1 MRRLKSGNLLVL
13 LFMMLCI
20 QAKSQQVIN
29 NVTIQKAGNDLYR
42 IQYSLN
48 ATSDFDI
55 EKIVLKI
62 YRKRNGNIQ
71 EIFSLPMATPVSK
84 NQDQPYSF
92 DWKATNGLMQTGDD
106 LQAKIVLSLKASQAK
121 QKLNR
126 IPVADAGNSTEI
138 ELPLAKPVVLNG
150 SKSHDE
156 DGKLVFIGWEQIGGP
171 TNLNILHRDS
181 LIAHVEGE
189 FKPGTYAFQLTV
201 KDNLGSVAVSRTI
214 VTVKEHTYWSTE
226 PPKNNTPPKTNVPS
240 FKQPVKN
247 QTRLKGGPANTAL
260 NLLLPGVG
268 HYFVSGDYNGE
279 NRKAS
284 SFIVTAVYAGS
295 IGGAFYF
302 NGKSNGDYKKYNE
315 LASYRE
321 YQRDAN
327 GMITGIRGANEADAD
342 KYFNSAKS
350 AHRNSLICLGVGGG
364 VLVGDLIYTFLKGS
378 RNKKEWKSE
387 NTSFKPKLIF
397 SSNGNVTTAGVQF
410 KF

>member
-92 DWKATNGLMQTGDD
+92 DWKATNGLVQTGDD

-121 QKLNR
+121 QRLNR

-138 ELPLAKPVVLNG
+138 ELPLAQPVVLNG

-214 VTVKEHTYWSTE
+214 VTAKEHTYWSTE
-226 PPKNNTPPKTNVPS
+226 PPKNNTPPKTNVFPS
-240 FKQPVKN
+240 KQPVKN
-247 QTRLKGGPANTAL
+247 QTHLKGGPSNAAI

-268 HYFVSGDYNGE
+268 HYFVSGDHNGE
-279 NRKAS
+279 NRKAI
-284 SFIVTAVYAGS
+284 SFVVTAVYAGS
-295 IGGAFYF
+295 IGSAFYF
-302 NGKSNGDYKKYNE
+302 NGKSNSDYKKYNE
-315 LASYRE
+315 MASYRE
-321 YQRDAN
+321 YQKDAN
-327 GMITGIRGANEADAD
+327 GTIIGVRGINEADAN

-364 VLVGDLIYTFLKGS
+364 VLIADLVYTFLKGS
-378 RNKKEWKSE
+378 KNKREWKTE
-387 NTSFKPKLIF
+387 NTSFKPSLIF
-397 SSNGNVTTAGVQF
+397 SSDGIMTTAGVQF

>member
-1 MRRLKSGNLLVL
+1 MRLLKSGNLLVL
-13 LFMMLCI
+13 FFMMLCL
-20 QAKSQQVIN
+20 QAKSQEVIN
-29 NVTIQKAGNDLYR
+29 NVTMQKAGNNLYR

-48 ATSDFDI
+48 ATPDFNI

-62 YRKRNGNIQ
+62 YRRRNGNIQ
-71 EIFSLPMATPVSK
+71 EIFSLPMAMPVTQ
-84 NQDQPYSF
+84 NQGQPYSF
-92 DWKATNGLMQTGDD
+92 DWKATNELVQAGDD

-121 QKLNR
+121 QQVNR
-126 IPVADAGNSTEI
+126 IPVADAGNFTEL
-138 ELPLAKPVVLNG
+138 ELPMTTPITLNG

-156 DGKLVFIGWEQIGGP
+156 DGKLVFIEWKQIGGP
-171 TNLNILHRDS
+171 TNLNILQRDS
-181 LIAHVEGE
+181 LIAHADGE
-189 FKPGTYAFQLTV
+189 FKPGTYAFQLTI
-201 KDNLGSVAVSRTI
+201 KDNIGSVAVSRTI

-226 PPKNNTPPKTNVPS
+226 PPKNNTPPKTNVLPS
-240 FKQPVKN
+240 KQPVKK
-247 QTRLKGGPANTAL
+247 QTPLKGGPANTAF

-279 NRKAS
+279 NKKAG

-327 GMITGIRGANEADAD
+327 GLITGIRGANETDAN
-342 KYFNSAKS
+342 KYFNSAKR